1 MVNIVLLLL
10 KMEVREDMRVVI
22 IIVSI
27 IFWVFVDRG
36 NRFLSFIGW
45 MLYIKLFEVCLEI
58 FMDLK
63 NFIFCSFNKNL
74 FYRYFF

>member
-27 IFWVFVDRG
+27 IFRVFVDRG
-36 NRFLSFIGW
+36 NGFLSFIG
-45 MLYIKLFEVCLEI
+45 
-58 FMDLK
+58 
-63 NFIFCSFNKNL
+63 
-74 FYRYFF
+74 

>member
-36 NRFLSFIGW
+36 NRFLSFIG
-45 MLYIKLFEVCLEI
+45 
-58 FMDLK
+58 
-63 NFIFCSFNKNL
+63 
-74 FYRYFF
+74 